1 MSEAL
6 IDMSGGIEE
15 SFEIKNMQTT
25 TQKDEIWQI
34 LVKSRQHKSMIGCSI
49 APNPR
54 LKEARLSK
62 SDRLRRWRLC
72 SPC

>member
-15 SFEIKNMQTT
+15 SFEIKNMQTM

-34 LVKSRQHKSMIGCSI
+34 LIKSRQHKSMIGCSI

-54 LKEARLSK
+54 MKEARLSQLI
-62 SDRLRRWRLC
+62 SIQF
-72 SPC
+72 SYISSY